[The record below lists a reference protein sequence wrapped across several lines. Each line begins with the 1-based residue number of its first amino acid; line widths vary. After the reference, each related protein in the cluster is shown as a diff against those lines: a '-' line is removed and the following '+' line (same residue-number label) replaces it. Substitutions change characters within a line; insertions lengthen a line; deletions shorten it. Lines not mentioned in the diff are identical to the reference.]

1 MSGFKWPKEG
11 IFITPLLQNLY
22 VANFPKLLKC
32 IYEDLQR
39 WSAVPLSLLG
49 RVQCVRMNIL
59 PRLLYPF
66 QMLPIEIPNNVFAKL
81 EKQISTFIW
90 AGQRPII
97 KYKTLQLMKT
107 DGGVCLPNFKYYYW
121 EAQLK
126 PTETWL
132 KDNTDTRWLN
142 IQKSL
147 CQYPLT
153 SLPFVRANADKM
165 VLGKWKKNY
174 FTNME

>member
-1 MSGFKWPKEG
+1 MG
-11 IFITPLLQNLY
+11 IFITPFLQNLY
-22 VANFPKLLKC
+22 VANYPKLLKC

-49 RVQCVRMNIL
+49 RVECVRMNIL

-81 EKQISTFIW
+81 DKQISKFIW
-90 AGQRPII
+90 AGKRPRI

-107 DGGVCLPNFKYYYW
+107 DGGVCLPNFRYYYW
-121 EAQLK
+121 AAQLK
-126 PTETWL
+126 PIETWL
-132 KDNTDTRWLN
+132 KDNTY
-142 IQKSL
+142 IEKSL

-165 VLGKWKKNY
+165 VLGKWTKI
-174 FTNME
+174 T